1 VSSRRAEWVV
11 RVAAAA
17 VVELIIRRA
26 GACLVHRLHEC
37 AGDVLG
43 YLQAQTCLRTA
54 LDIHEQRHASAL
66 ANRVRTALAS
76 LTGQPE

>member
-1 VSSRRAEWVV
+1 LFGSLLRPWWSWSSGGLVLGWR
-11 RVAAAA
+11 
-17 VVELIIRRA
+17 L
-26 GACLVHRLHEC
+26 LVHRLHEC

-66 ANRVRTALAS
+66 ANRVRAALAS

>member
-1 VSSRRAEWVV
+1 
-11 RVAAAA
+11 
-17 VVELIIRRA
+17 
-26 GACLVHRLHEC
+26 VHRLHEC

-66 ANRVRTALAS
+66 ANRIRAALAS